1 MKRSEKS
8 SVKRIDAR
16 FQTCADL
23 QELFHPLSPDL
34 VAVQLSPGPL
44 HGRVRIFVLGSYR
57 FNVLET
63 SQSLFLSGTRR
74 PKPCTLAIPLTDAVA
89 DQPYRAQGI
98 AMPWPGL
105 MGYNRSLTDFDLR
118 VPARAKMATL
128 VIGKEALLERHAKQG
143 GGPLMLM
150 RWDTTN
156 QLEVQAEL
164 QLQLQR
170 QLNNL
175 VERDQD
181 AWKPEEPDQ
190 LIDTLIR
197 CFETEDSETMPI
209 AKRET
214 RHEAAIELLH
224 WCANNTGTT
233 LSMSALAAKL
243 HQSRTSLFKGSRDHF
258 DCTPLELQRS
268 IRMDRVR
275 QLLLNPSR
283 RHELGLTGVGAITSA
298 MGFRSRSHFAQRYQ
312 QQYGEQPLD
321 TLNRIEA
328 ANNINAEQL
337 PMHPTKERP

>member
-8 SVKRIDAR
+8 SVKRLDAR
-16 FQTCADL
+16 FQTCAEL
-23 QELFHPLSPDL
+23 QELFRPLSPDL

-74 PKPCTLAIPLTDAVA
+74 PKPCTLAIPLTDAMA

-105 MGYNRSLTDFDLR
+105 MGYNRSLSDFDLR
-118 VPARAKMATL
+118 VPARATLAT
-128 VIGKEALLERHAKQG
+128 VVVGKEALLERHTQKG
-143 GGPLMLM
+143 GGPLMLK
-150 RWDTTN
+150 RWESTN
-156 QLEVQAEL
+156 QLEVQTDLRLRL
-164 QLQLQR
+164 QK

-181 AWKPEEPDQ
+181 TWKPEEPDQ

-197 CFETEDSETMPI
+197 CFEAPNSQTMPL

-224 WCANNTGTT
+224 WCAHNTGKT
-233 LSMSALAAKL
+233 LSMSVLAAKL
-243 HQSRTSLFKGSRDHF
+243 HQSRTSVFKGSRDHF

-275 QLLLNPSR
+275 QLLLDPSR

-298 MGFRSRSHFAQRYQ
+298 MGFSSRSHFAQRYQ
-312 QQYGEQPLD
+312 QQYGEQPQD
-321 TLNRIEA
+321 TLNR
-328 ANNINAEQL
+328 NSNTPN
-337 PMHPTKERP
+337 

>member
-1 MKRSEKS
+1 MKRSDKS
-8 SVKRIDAR
+8 SVKRLDAR

-23 QELFHPLSPDL
+23 QELFQPLSPDL

-63 SQSLFLSGTRR
+63 NQSLFLSGTRR

-143 GGPLMLM
+143 GGALMLM

-164 QLQLQR
+164 RLQLQQ

-197 CFETEDSETMPI
+197 CFAAQNSQTMPI
-209 AKRET
+209 ATREA
-214 RHEAAIELLH
+214 RHQAAIELLH
-224 WCANNTGTT
+224 WSANNTSKSMTVHK
-233 LSMSALAAKL
+233 LSAEL
-243 HQSRTSLFKGSRDHF
+243 HQSRTSLFKGARDHF
-258 DCTPLELQRS
+258 ACTPLELQRS

-275 QLLLNPSR
+275 QLLLDPSR
-283 RHELGLTGVGAITSA
+283 RLELGLNGVGAIASA
-298 MGFRSRSHFAQRYQ
+298 MGFTSRSHFAHRYR
-312 QQYGEQPLD
+312 QQYGETPLATMQRSD
-321 TLNRIEA
+321 SVR
-328 ANNINAEQL
+328 
-337 PMHPTKERP
+337 

>member
-1 MKRSEKS
+1 MKRSDKS
-8 SVKRIDAR
+8 SVKRLDAR

-23 QELFHPLSPDL
+23 QELFQPLSPDM

-63 SQSLFLSGTRR
+63 NQSLFLSGARR

-143 GGPLMLM
+143 GGALMLM

-164 QLQLQR
+164 RLQLQQ

-197 CFETEDSETMPI
+197 CFAAQNSQTMPI
-209 AKRET
+209 ATREA
-214 RHEAAIELLH
+214 RHQAAIELLH
-224 WCANNTGTT
+224 WCANNTSKSLTVHK
-233 LSMSALAAKL
+233 LSAEL
-243 HQSRTSLFKGSRDHF
+243 HQSRTSLFKGARDHF
-258 DCTPLELQRS
+258 ACTPLELQRS

-275 QLLLNPSR
+275 QLLLDPSR
-283 RHELGLTGVGAITSA
+283 RLELGLNGVGAIASA
-298 MGFRSRSHFAQRYQ
+298 MGFTSRSHFAHRYR
-312 QQYGEQPLD
+312 QQYGETPLATMQRGD
-321 TLNRIEA
+321 SVR
-328 ANNINAEQL
+328 
-337 PMHPTKERP
+337 